1 MRETVSRVARDLR
14 PVLRFARGYRR
25 FVREPVDSAGGL
37 ARVRERLARRQET
50 FLDLARERIYG
61 YPGSPYAPLLRAAG
75 CAYADLRVM
84 VLDRGVEA
92 TLGALA
98 EAGVRISIDEFKARV
113 PIRRGSLTVPV
124 QERDFDNP
132 FLAHALEAQ
141 SGGSRS
147 AGTRVLVDLDFIG
160 ALADDTAVMF
170 DAHDIWDCTQ
180 CLWLPVGGTA
190 VILVNMYAKLDRPVA
205 RWWTQV
211 APDLLS
217 ARRRLWDGF
226 SLSWARLMGGRLPT
240 PEHAPLSETPAIA
253 RWLAGEIR
261 RGSRPC
267 LTTYA
272 SSAVRVCLAARQD
285 GLDLTGAVF
294 VTIGEPLTPAKRQ
307 AIEDIGARIVVR
319 YAVTEA
325 GILGYGCAAPQDC
338 DDVHV
343 LTDDLAVI
351 LHSRP
356 VGSDGVTVPGLLVTS
371 LLPESP
377 KMLFNVETGD
387 YAEMSQRACGCALG
401 RAGLDTHLAGIRSFE
416 KLTGEGMTFA
426 GTCVLSILEEILPAR
441 FGGRPGDYQLLE
453 VEDARGITHLELR
466 ADPSVGP
473 LDESRVRD
481 VFLAALEDDPRARP
495 MTEIWKQAQIVRLR
509 RAPPVP
515 TRMGKILPFHLVKLQ
530 QGPERAESS

>member
-1 MRETVSRVARDLR
+1 MLETVSRTAQDLR

-25 FVREPVDSAGGL
+25 FIRQPVDSAGGL
-37 ARVRERLARRQET
+37 MRVRQRLARRQDA
-50 FLDLARERIYG
+50 FLELVRERIYG

-75 CAYADLRVM
+75 CAYADLRAM

-92 TLGALA
+92 TLETLS
-98 EAGVRISIDEFKARV
+98 EAGVRVSIDEFKARV
-113 PIRRGSLTVPV
+113 PIRRGTLAVAV
-124 QERDFDNP
+124 HERDFDNP

-141 SGGSRS
+141 SGGTRS

-160 ALADDTAVMF
+160 ALADDTTVMF
-170 DAHDIWDCTQ
+170 EAHDLWDCTQ
-180 CLWLPVGGTA
+180 YVWLPVGGTA
-190 VILVNMYAKLDRPVA
+190 VILVNMYAKLNRPVA

-217 ARRRLWDGF
+217 ARRRLWDRF
-226 SLSWARLMGGRLPT
+226 SLSWARLMGGQLPT
-240 PEHAPLSETPAIA
+240 PEHATLSETPAIA
-253 RWLAGEIR
+253 RSLAGEIR
-261 RGSRPC
+261 RGARPC

-272 SSAVRVCLAARQD
+272 STAVRVCLAARQD

-294 VTIGEPLTPAKRQ
+294 VTIGEPLTPAKRR
-307 AIEDIGARIVVR
+307 AIEDAGARLVVR

-356 VGSDGVTVPGLLVTS
+356 IGRDGVTVPGLLVTS

-377 KMLFNVETGD
+377 KVLLNVETGD
-387 YAEMSQRACGCALG
+387 YAELSQRACGCALG

-426 GTCVLSILEEILPAR
+426 GTGVLRILEEILPAR
-441 FGGRPGDYQLLE
+441 FGGRPSDYQLLE

-481 VFLAALEDDPRARP
+481 VFLAALDDDRRARP

-509 RAPPVP
+509 RAPPIP
-515 TRMGKILPFHLVKLQ
+515 TGMGKILPFHLVKLQ
-530 QGPERAESS
+530 QRPERAESS